1 MYFYWELS
9 FLAEVTFSRFKNL
22 LNEQIRKNEMNM
34 LEKQVNMKIK

>member
-9 FLAEVTFSRFKNL
+9 FFSRSNFTRCKKL